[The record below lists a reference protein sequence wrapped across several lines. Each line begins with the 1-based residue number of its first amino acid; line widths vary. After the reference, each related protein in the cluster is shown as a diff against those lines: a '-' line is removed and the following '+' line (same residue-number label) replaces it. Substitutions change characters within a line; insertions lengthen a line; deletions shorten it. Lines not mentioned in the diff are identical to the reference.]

1 MSCKFL
7 NLGIF
12 RELPCYNGINIYS
25 CQLSNGSYVPEGSFV
40 DLSAAEIPRSS
51 DVVFIVEAKPCNA
64 NLKQSKSIMSVVDS
78 IEEQLK
84 AAGIANNR

>member
-1 MSCKFL
+1 M
-7 NLGIF
+7 
-12 RELPCYNGINIYS
+12 
-25 CQLSNGSYVPEGSFV
+25 

>member
-7 NLGIF
+7 NLGNF
-12 RELPCYNGINIYS
+12 RELPCIIPFCS